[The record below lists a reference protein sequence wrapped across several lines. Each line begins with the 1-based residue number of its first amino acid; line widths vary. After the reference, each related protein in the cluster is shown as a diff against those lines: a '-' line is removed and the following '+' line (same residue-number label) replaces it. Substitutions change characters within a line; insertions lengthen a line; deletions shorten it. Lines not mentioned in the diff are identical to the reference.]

1 MSHDKILRELEDLL
15 NIPEFKKTLT
25 HRIAELKLLLSDD
38 IGHYRNITGMIRPGK
53 RTNPAEGIQFELV
66 RLGNSLWIPSLTDQP
81 DQPDSNVFDFIPQI
95 VIDYIIDFD
104 IEPGEIKMISALE
117 FPRLKGRTFNLSF
130 EKHREHFFT
139 GIISER
145 KNEEEDYS
153 KINPELVEDIN
164 FNDME
169 LLFHYLLNFPFFYKH
184 ILNEFKLMWKPLI
197 DSDMQRKN
205 LS

>member
-1 MSHDKILRELEDLL
+1 MSHNKILRELEDLL
-15 NIPEFKKTLT
+15 DIPEFRKILT
-25 HRIAELKLLLSDD
+25 HRIEELKLLLSDD
-38 IGHYRNITGMIRPGK
+38 IGHYRNITGMISPGK
-53 RTNPAEGIQFELV
+53 RMSPAEGVQFELV
-66 RLGNSLWIPSLTDQP
+66 RLGDSLWIPALADLP
-81 DQPDSNVFDFIPQI
+81 DQPDSNVYDFIPQI

-104 IEPGEIKMISALE
+104 INPGEIKMISILE

-130 EKHREHFFT
+130 EKHREDFIT

-145 KNEEEDYS
+145 KNEEDNYS

-164 FNDME
+164 FSDME

-184 ILNEFKLMWKPLI
+184 ILNEFKMMWKPLI
-197 DSDMQRKN
+197 DSDMQQEN